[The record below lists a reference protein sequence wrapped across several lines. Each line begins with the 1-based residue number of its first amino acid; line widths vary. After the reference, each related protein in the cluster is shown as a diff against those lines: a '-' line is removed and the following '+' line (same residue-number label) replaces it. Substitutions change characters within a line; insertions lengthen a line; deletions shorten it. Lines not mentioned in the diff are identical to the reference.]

1 MVYYFTFG
9 TFWRDVSRREQGAD
23 EMEANAANPNFGTDS
38 YRRQRMRAHIRGTLL
53 DLLQTNDIEQ
63 LSMKKLAEAA
73 QVNRSTVYQYYDSL
87 LSVLGDCISHKA
99 GNANHR
105 IPAPDDEDFYEQ
117 IRQVVLD
124 SLRGIRE
131 NLDLYHLVQRC
142 GSKTGPARH
151 NAILQKNALT
161 FYEGIT
167 EGLVA
172 RNEALSGYRRYL
184 PSLLSNASGSISRKW
199 IEGGCREAPE
209 FIADFTMSVFQG
221 IVDSL
226 DNTAKNVSP
235 ALGSS

>member
-1 MVYYFTFG
+1 
-9 TFWRDVSRREQGAD
+9 
-23 EMEANAANPNFGTDS
+23 MEANAANPNFGIDS
-38 YRRQRMRAHIRGTLL
+38 HRKQRMRAHIRATLL

-73 QVNRSTVYQYYDSL
+73 QVNRSTIYQYYDSL

-105 IPAPDDEDFYEQ
+105 IPSPDDEDFYEQ
-117 IRQVVLD
+117 IREVVLD
-124 SLRGIRE
+124 SLRGIKE
-131 NLDLYHLVQRC
+131 NIDLYRLVKRC

-151 NAILQKNALT
+151 NAILQENALT
-161 FYEGIT
+161 FYEGVT

-172 RNEALSGYRRYL
+172 RNGALSGYRQYL

-199 IEGGCREAPE
+199 IEGGCRETPE
-209 FIADFTMSVFQG
+209 SIADFTMSVFRG

-226 DNTAKNVSP
+226 DETAGSISP
-235 ALGSS
+235 SF